1 MIEANFWLFLW
12 PYSEG
17 QQMNRPSERTV
28 AMKHN
33 LKISVSNE
41 PQTGGVVRCRNVS
54 LREKLL
60 TLLLGSKERMMIL
73 IPGNSVAELSIVEM
87 PEGGATNDPN

>member
-1 MIEANFWLFLW
+1 
-12 PYSEG
+12 
-17 QQMNRPSERTV
+17 
-28 AMKHN
+28 MKHN

-60 TLLLGSKERMMIL
+60 TLLLGRKERMMIL

-87 PEGGATNDPN
+87 PEGGATSDPN

>member
-1 MIEANFWLFLW
+1 
-12 PYSEG
+12 
-17 QQMNRPSERTV
+17 
-28 AMKHN
+28 MKHN

-60 TLLLGSKERMMIL
+60 TLLLGRKERMMIL

-87 PEGGATNDPN
+87 PEGGAANDPN

>member
-1 MIEANFWLFLW
+1 
-12 PYSEG
+12 
-17 QQMNRPSERTV
+17 
-28 AMKHN
+28 MKHS
-33 LKISVSNE
+33 LKISVSNN

-60 TLLLGSKERMMIL
+60 TLLLGRKERMMIL

-87 PEGGATNDPN
+87 PEGGVDNEPN

>member
-1 MIEANFWLFLW
+1 
-12 PYSEG
+12 
-17 QQMNRPSERTV
+17 
-28 AMKHN
+28 MKHN

-60 TLLLGSKERMMIL
+60 TLLLGRKERMMIL
-73 IPGNSVAELSIVEM
+73 IPGNSVAELSIVET
-87 PEGGATNDPN
+87 PEGGADNEPK

>member
-1 MIEANFWLFLW
+1 
-12 PYSEG
+12 
-17 QQMNRPSERTV
+17 
-28 AMKHN
+28 MKHN
-33 LKISVSNE
+33 LKIRVSTE

-60 TLLLGSKERMMIL
+60 TLLLGRKERMMIL

-87 PEGGATNDPN
+87 PEGGAANDPN

>member
-1 MIEANFWLFLW
+1 
-12 PYSEG
+12 
-17 QQMNRPSERTV
+17 
-28 AMKHN
+28 MKHN
-33 LKISVSNE
+33 LKISVSNN

-60 TLLLGSKERMMIL
+60 TLLLGRKERMMIL

>member
-1 MIEANFWLFLW
+1 
-12 PYSEG
+12 
-17 QQMNRPSERTV
+17 
-28 AMKHN
+28 MKHN
-33 LKISVSNE
+33 LKISVSNS

-60 TLLLGSKERMMIL
+60 TLLLGRKERMMIL

-87 PEGGATNDPN
+87 PEGGADDEPN

>member
-1 MIEANFWLFLW
+1 
-12 PYSEG
+12 
-17 QQMNRPSERTV
+17 
-28 AMKHN
+28 MKHN

-41 PQTGGVVRCRNVS
+41 PQTGGVVQCRNVS

-60 TLLLGSKERMMIL
+60 TLLLGRKERMMIL

-87 PEGGATNDPN
+87 PEGGVDNEPN

>member
-1 MIEANFWLFLW
+1 
-12 PYSEG
+12 
-17 QQMNRPSERTV
+17 
-28 AMKHN
+28 MKHN
-33 LKISVSNE
+33 LKISVSTE
-41 PQTGGVVRCRNVS
+41 PQTGDVVRCRSVS

-60 TLLLGSKERMMIL
+60 TLLLGRKERMMIL